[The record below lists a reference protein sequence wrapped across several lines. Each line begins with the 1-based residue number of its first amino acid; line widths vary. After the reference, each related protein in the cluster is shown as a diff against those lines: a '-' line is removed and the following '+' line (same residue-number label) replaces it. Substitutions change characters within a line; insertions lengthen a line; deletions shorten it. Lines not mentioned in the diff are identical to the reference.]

1 MKKDIC
7 LLLLIVFT
15 LACNDDDV
23 SSNNEPTLKGQWS
36 LTNVTGGFAGIDD
49 AYEKDVIIWG
59 FNPNDQELT
68 VTNTNIELIIYDGFP
83 TGVYDYQV
91 VNLTGDAVTLMI
103 DDFNFSLSAL
113 TDSSFVLQKG
123 AFVEDGFQLTFMR

>member
-1 MKKDIC
+1 
-7 LLLLIVFT
+7 LI
-15 LACNDDDV
+15 
-23 SSNNEPTLKGQWS
+23 
-36 LTNVTGGFAGIDD
+36 NVTGGFAGIDD

-59 FNPNDQELT
+59 FNPYDQELT

-113 TDSSFVLQKG
+113 TDSSFVL
-123 AFVEDGFQLTFMR
+123 